1 MDRITPED
9 VDRMLRQWLRRRSD
23 LGLWNAV
30 AAKILEPQNPFG
42 QGERKGRRPQ
52 RWFVLLLVSSFAAVI
67 AFVYFNLWN

>member
-23 LGLWNAV
+23 LGLWNTV

-42 QGERKGRRPQ
+42 HGERRTLE
-52 RWFVLLLVSSFAAVI
+52 RWFVLLLVSLSAAVI
-67 AFVYFNLWN
+67 AFVYFNLWS

>member
-30 AAKILEPQNPFG
+30 AAKMLEPQNPFG
-42 QGERKGRRPQ
+42 HGERRRPQ